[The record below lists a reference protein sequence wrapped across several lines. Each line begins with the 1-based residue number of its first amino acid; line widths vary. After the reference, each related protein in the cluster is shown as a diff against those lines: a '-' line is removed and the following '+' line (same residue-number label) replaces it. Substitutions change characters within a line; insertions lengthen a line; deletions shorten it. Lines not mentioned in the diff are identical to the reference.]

1 MKQSVKMWALQTEG
15 GTLARVDR
23 KLPPELFI
31 NRADARWYRDKSFPT
46 SKVVRVQVDITVV
59 E

>member
-15 GTLARVDR
+15 GTFARAQTGNSPLLLGTRWEARVEQR
-23 KLPPELFI
+23 EF
-31 NRADARWYRDKSFPT
+31 FPT
-46 SKVVRVQVDITVV
+46 TKVVRVQVDITVV